1 MERVALVDPGCSQ
14 SIVCEELIEPVQ
26 GLPQAQVL
34 IGCVQGGQKYYPV
47 AVINFQWKEEKETL
61 KVGVLPH
68 LEEDIIIGTDYA
80 VFSLLLTKAGQ
91 EHTLRMR
98 WKEVPYDAGE
108 GVSCI
113 PRDHLSKRQ
122 KRIQRQ
128 QYVQNPNKTTRV
140 APGIPGKV
148 YTVAGDFRQSQRD
161 DPSLKNAW
169 QQALNHEEHV
179 PDTSHVEAWPGKKSL
194 PEVQGALET
203 GTGISRLVSEARQ
216 TRNATFGFK

>member
-1 MERVALVDPGCSQ
+1 M
-14 SIVCEELIEPVQ
+14 IEPSQ

-34 IGCVQGGQKYYPV
+34 IACVHGDQRYYPV
-47 AVINFQWKEEKETL
+47 AVINVQWREETL

-68 LEEDIIIGTDYA
+68 LDEDIIIGTDYA
-80 VFSLLLTKAGQ
+80 AFPLLLTKAGQ
-91 EHTLRMR
+91 EHTLKMW

-108 GVSCI
+108 GVSRN

-128 QYVQNPNKTTRV
+128 QYAQKPNETTRLG
-140 APGIPGKV
+140 PGVTGKV
-148 YTVAGDFRQSQRD
+148 CTVAGDFRQSQRD

-179 PDTSHVEAWPGKKSL
+179 RPMEKAERRRRDSSTKAGGGVPRTETYYHRLTS
-194 PEVQGALET
+194 PESVM
-203 GTGISRLVSEARQ
+203 
-216 TRNATFGFK
+216 